1 MTRELIDRVDA
12 VRMVQEAF
20 AEFMADEH
28 NTYREITA
36 ASCVTAM
43 AEGRLQTLTKVLMPV
58 DRWTLSERHEG
69 AHECGNCGA
78 LALKIG
84 GPYGGEVLTRFCP
97 HCGAELVGTEDE
109 DGGQDS
115 GAL

>member
-1 MTRELIDRVDA
+1 MNRVLVELECAEDA
-12 VRMVQEAF
+12 ISEVLGEYEEKAAF
-20 AEFMADEH
+20 IMA
-28 NTYREITA
+28 A
-36 ASCVTAM
+36 KVL
-43 AEGRLQTLTKVLMPV
+43 GRLQTLTTYVWPV

-97 HCGAELVGTEDE
+97 HCGAELVGTEE
-109 DGGQDS
+109 ADGGQNS

>member
-1 MTRELIDRVDA
+1 MNRALIELELAEDA
-12 VRMVQEAF
+12 ISEALGEYEYKKARDVF
-20 AEFMADEH
+20 EMA
-28 NTYREITA
+28 A
-36 ASCVTAM
+36 KVL
-43 AEGRLQTLTKVLMPV
+43 GRLQTLTTYVWPV

-97 HCGAELVGTEDE
+97 HCGAELVGTEETE
-109 DGGQDS
+109 DDRKREGGMD
-115 GAL
+115 

>member
-12 VRMVQEAF
+12 VRMVQQAF
-20 AEFMADEH
+20 AEYMAEGH
-28 NTYREITA
+28 TYRETTA
-36 ASCVTAM
+36 ASRMAAR
-43 AEGRLQTLTKVLMPV
+43 AEGRLQTLPKVLMPV

-78 LALKIG
+78 LALKVG

-97 HCGAELVGTEDE
+97 HCGAELVGTEE
-109 DGGQDS
+109 ADGGQDS